1 MCELTTFSEL
11 LEGSC
16 TLCGM
21 LETYQYNTMLFVMLQ
36 TAWCPQQTDLP
47 LLSFNF
53 ETY

>member
-16 TLCGM
+16 TLCGI
-21 LETYQYNTMLFVMLQ
+21 LETYQNNAMLLVMLQ
-36 TAWCPQQTDLP
+36 TAWCPQQTDLQ